1 MIQHPEADP
10 QAARLRQALA
20 WSGEHDCAAAQRQ
33 IAVLLDAE
41 RAGQDVDA
49 MPAFAALLRHL
60 DRCAACLAL
69 YAALA
74 EDLDALLDLASSP
87 PQLPPSPPAFFTPV
101 RQRQTPD
108 SPPAPRT

>member
-1 MIQHPEADP
+1 MIHHPEANP

-20 WSGEHDCAAAQRQ
+20 GRGEHDCMAAQRQ

-41 RAGQDVDA
+41 HASQDVDA

-74 EDLDALLDLASSP
+74 EDLDTLLELAESP
-87 PQLPPSPPAFFTPV
+87 PQPPPSPPAFFTPLP
-101 RQRQTPD
+101 QRQSPN

>member
-10 QAARLRQALA
+10 QAARLHQALA
-20 WSGEHDCAAAQRQ
+20 GRSEHDCATAQRQ

-49 MPAFAALLRHL
+49 MPAFAAFLRHL

-74 EDLDALLDLASSP
+74 EDLDALLDLAGLP
-87 PQLPPSPPAFFTPV
+87 PLPPSPPAFFTPMWR
-101 RQRQTPD
+101 RQSPD
-108 SPPAPRT
+108 SPPTSRT

>member
-10 QAARLRQALA
+10 QAARLHQALA
-20 WSGEHDCAAAQRQ
+20 GRSEHDCATAQRQ

-74 EDLDALLDLASSP
+74 EDLDALLDLAGLP
-87 PQLPPSPPAFFTPV
+87 PLPPSPPAFFTPV
-101 RQRQTPD
+101 WRRQSPD
-108 SPPAPRT
+108 SPPTSRT

>member
-33 IAVLLDAE
+33 IAMLLDAE

-49 MPAFAALLRHL
+49 MPAFAALLRYL
-60 DRCAACLAL
+60 DHCAACLAL
-69 YAALA
+69 YVALA
-74 EDLDALLDLASSP
+74 EDLDALLALAGLP
-87 PQLPPSPPAFFTPV
+87 PQLPPPPPVFFTPV
-101 RQRQTPD
+101 RQRQGMAP
-108 SPPAPRT
+108 PPAPRT